1 MLERSNMCMGI
12 MDSQISIYVTGI
24 VVYKY
29 IVYVLLLALL
39 NSSSS
44 PL

>member
-24 VVYKY
+24 VVYC
-29 IVYVLLLALL
+29 VCFATGTT
-39 NSSSS
+39 
-44 PL
+44 